1 MRDEASIVHVDLD
14 AFFASVEQR
23 DKPSL
28 RGRPVIVGGTGLRG
42 VVSTASYEARAYGA
56 RSAMSTAEA
65 RAICPAGTAFLS
77 PRFEAY
83 RASSLAVMAVLR
95 ELSPLVEQVSIDEAY
110 VDLRGAGLDDLS
122 TATVRSVL
130 ERLRD
135 DVAAA
140 TGGLSV
146 SAGAAS
152 SKMLAK
158 IGSDMNKP
166 AGVTLVEP
174 GTELDFLAPLSVRAI
189 SGVGPATA
197 ARLRTFG
204 VETVE
209 QLRAMTHV
217 DLVSIF
223 GERHGHA
230 LHELARARDDRELT
244 LSREAKS
251 ISHEETFERDVHDRA
266 VLRREIER
274 IAQAVSRRCE
284 KAGVFGRTVHLKVR
298 LPDFSSL
305 TRSSTSP
312 TPSRDADDIAR
323 TATRLLDAL
332 DLPQGVR
339 LIGVG
344 VSGFVTHAQSGLFE
358 LDGLDDVDATPVFPE
373 AVGLASAPSGARAV
387 RAGDT
392 TDDLATPGDDPAD
405 AVASVRES
413 VAPTV
418 TTRFSPGTAP
428 SWRPGMDVRHDEH
441 GAGWVWGSGRGRVTV
456 RFEGPLTDK
465 GPVRTFSAD
474 DPALHAAD
482 PPSWSVTQDA

>member
-1 MRDEASIVHVDLD
+1 MRDDASIVHVDLD

-42 VVSTASYEARAYGA
+42 VVSTASYEARAFGA

-110 VDLRGAGLDDLS
+110 VDLRGADPEVSS
-122 TATVRSVL
+122 TAHVREVL
-130 ERLRD
+130 ETLRR
-135 DVAAA
+135 DVADA

-158 IGSDMNKP
+158 IGSDLNKP
-166 AGVTLVEP
+166 AGITVVEP
-174 GTELDFLAPLSVRAI
+174 GSELEFLAPMSVRAI

-223 GERHGHA
+223 GERHGHS
-230 LHELARARDDRELT
+230 LHELARARDDRDLT
-244 LSREAKS
+244 LTREAKS
-251 ISHEETFERDVHDRA
+251 VSHEETFERDVHDRA

-274 IAQAVSRRCE
+274 IAQAVSARCE

-312 TPSRDADDIAR
+312 TPSRDADVIAR
-323 TATRLLDAL
+323 TAQRLLDGL
-332 DLPQGVR
+332 DLAQGVR

-358 LDGLDDVDATPVFPE
+358 LEAPVDTPAFPE
-373 AVGLASAPSGARAV
+373 AVGESSTAATPSSDDADPDADEAPS
-387 RAGDT
+387 T
-392 TDDLATPGDDPAD
+392 LPQ
-405 AVASVRES
+405 EL
-413 VAPTV
+413 
-418 TTRFSPGTAP
+418 TTRFSPGTTP
-428 SWRPGMDVRHDEH
+428 SWRPGMDVHHDEF

-456 RFEGPLTDK
+456 RFEGPLTPK
-465 GPVRTFSAD
+465 GPVRTFAVD
-474 DPALHAAD
+474 DPALMPGEPPAWDDAAAAS
-482 PPSWSVTQDA
+482 P